1 MIQFYAPDILAT
13 HELPESDSAHCAR
26 VLRLHEGD
34 NISVVDGKGLRFS
47 CVITSAHHKHTTV
60 EVLATEDVP
69 KYGVAL

>member
-34 NISVVDGKGLRFS
+34 NISVVDECGNVKKLINNDKDS
-47 CVITSAHHKHTTV
+47 
-60 EVLATEDVP
+60 
-69 KYGVAL
+69 